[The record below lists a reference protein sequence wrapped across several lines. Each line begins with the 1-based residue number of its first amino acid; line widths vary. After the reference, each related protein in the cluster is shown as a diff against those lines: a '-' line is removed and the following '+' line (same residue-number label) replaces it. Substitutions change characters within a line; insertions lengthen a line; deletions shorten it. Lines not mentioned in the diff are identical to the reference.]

1 MTGTLLPVDVSPR
14 PHFKPKNPDFA
25 ARVRDSF
32 NRQPF
37 MHHCNIT
44 MPAVE
49 PGYVEMRVDHDPALT
64 QQHGFLHGGLVGTV
78 ADCAA
83 GYAAFSLMRAE
94 DSVVTVEYKINMLTP
109 ALGRT
114 MIGRSRVIR
123 AGGSLMVCQS
133 DLFVVSGEAA
143 AEKHCATALVTL
155 MVLKNTPDAP
165 PQ

>member
-1 MTGTLLPVDVSPR
+1 MTGIDLSAKR
-14 PHFKPKNPDFA
+14 QFKPKNPDFE

-44 MPAVE
+44 MPVVE
-49 PGYVEMRVDHDPALT
+49 AGYVEMRVDYDHALT

-78 ADCAA
+78 ADCTA

-94 DSVVTVEYKINMLTP
+94 DSVVTVEYKINMLAP
-109 ALGRT
+109 AHGRT
-114 MIGRSRVIR
+114 MLGRSRVVR

-133 DLFVVSGEAA
+133 DLYVSQGEDA

-155 MVLKNTPDAP
+155 MVLKDTPDAP
-165 PQ
+165 PE